1 MVARQFLELF
11 DMVRVHIGEH
21 GVAMSCIKR
30 KSHVLAQVIVNVD
43 NACAFIV
50 YTYQIYSLC
59 KYIAFNSYF

>member
-21 GVAMSCIKR
+21 GVAMSCIR
-30 KSHVLAQVIVNVD
+30 CKSHVLAQVIVIVD

-50 YTYQIYSLC
+50 YTYLDIWFVQVYC
-59 KYIAFNSYF
+59 FK

>member
-1 MVARQFLELF
+1 
-11 DMVRVHIGEH
+11 MVRVHIGEH

-59 KYIAFNSYF
+59 EYIAFNSYF